1 MNLLDRRGWMRLVSA
16 CLLAL
21 TLVGCASDLLSKLSE
36 SEANEVVAA
45 LLQAGIDAE
54 KTTPDAGKSWTVSVD
69 KLRVVDALATLK
81 DQGLPRERS
90 SSLGDMFKKDG
101 LLSTPTEERV
111 RFIFGLC
118 KELEQ
123 TLAKIDGV
131 VTARVHVVLPN
142 NDPLAKEVKPSS
154 AAVFIKYNNDLN
166 PSTVVPAVKNLVM
179 RSVEGLSYETV
190 SVTLVQAVSHGQ
202 PHELPSIS
210 GPMAWVASGATL
222 VFGALALS
230 VWGIRRYRPQWL
242 PQKLRPEQAQGA

>member
-1 MNLLDRRGWMRLVSA
+1 MSLPGRRKWVRLVSA
-16 CLLAL
+16 FLVVLM
-21 TLVGCASDLLSKLSE
+21 LVGCASDLLSKLSE

-69 KLRVVDALATLK
+69 KLRVVHALATLK

-142 NDPLAKEVKPSS
+142 NDPLAKEVRPSS

-166 PSTVVPAVKNLVM
+166 PSAVVPSVKNLVM

-190 SVTLVQAVSHGQ
+190 SVTLVQAVNHGQ
-202 PHELPSIS
+202 PHEQPS
-210 GPMAWVASGATL
+210 TL
-222 VFGALALS
+222 VTPALIVLGGVLVVGSLALS
-230 VWGIRRYRPQWL
+230 SWGIRKYRPQWL
-242 PQKLRPEQAQGA
+242 PQKLRPEQVQAA